1 MGDRLL
7 SGHAPLDEVLGGG
20 LPANAISL
28 VMGRPGAGKTIL
40 AQQYAFRNG
49 RPERPAVY
57 LSTVSEPLDKI
68 VRFGQSLAFFDTAAI
83 GTSVFYE
90 DLGTTLHQAGLAGV
104 TEQLGRIVRERRP
117 GLIVIDSFK
126 ALQAFAA
133 DYGQFR
139 NFLHELAARLGAFPA
154 ASLWVGEYEDA
165 EIASMAEFAVADAIL
180 NLTSERIGQR
190 EARFL
195 QVKKLRGSAFRS
207 GQHAYRLT
215 ANGLRLFPRLA
226 DAPIDENYALG
237 DIRLSSGI
245 SALDDML
252 ADGYWPGAS
261 TLIAGPSGSGKTL
274 MGLHFVMNG
283 ARQGEPGVIA
293 TLQENPTQLQ
303 RVLAGFGWSLNEPNV
318 EVMYRSPVDIYIDEW
333 VYDLIDAV
341 ERTKA
346 RRILIDSLA
355 DLRISA
361 GDQIR
366 FQEFIYSALQRF
378 SRQGISV
385 LMTLEIPHLFGADRI
400 SNSAASP
407 LSDNV
412 VMLSYQRE
420 DDTISRTIAVIKTRA
435 SRHDPMVRKFAIGPQ
450 GVVLDE
456 VRLSGSGIKGD
467 HGLDA
472 GGPAEDQLG
481 RPVRGIAARDQHLDC
496 LGPAAPEEVQVP

>member
-7 SGHAPLDEVLGGG
+7 SGHAPLDEILGGG

-28 VMGRPGAGKTIL
+28 VMGRPGSGKTIL

-49 RPERPAVY
+49 RPDRPAVY
-57 LSTVSEPLDKI
+57 FSTVSEPLEKI
-68 VRFGQSLAFFDTAAI
+68 VRFGQSLSFFDTAAI

-90 DLGTTLHQAGLAGV
+90 DLGATVNRDGLAGV
-104 TEQLGRIVRERRP
+104 ADQLGRVVRERRP

-133 DYGQFR
+133 DHGEFR
-139 NFLHELAARLGAFPA
+139 RFLHELAGRLGAFPA
-154 ASLWVGEYEDA
+154 ASLWIGEYEDA
-165 EIASMAEFAVADAIL
+165 EIASMAEFAVADAIVS
-180 NLTSERIGQR
+180 LTSERVAQR

-195 QVKKLRGSAFRS
+195 QVKKLRGSGYRS
-207 GQHAYRLT
+207 GQHAYRVT
-215 ANGLRLFPRLA
+215 ADGLRLFPRLA
-226 DAPIDENYALG
+226 DAPAGQDYSMG

-245 SALDDML
+245 SALDEML

-303 RVLAGFGWSLNEPNV
+303 RVLAGFGWSLHEANV

-341 ERTKA
+341 ERTGA
-346 RRILIDSLA
+346 RRVLIDSLA
-355 DLRISA
+355 DLRMSA
-361 GDQIR
+361 GDEMR
-366 FQEFIYSALQRF
+366 FREFIYSIVQRF
-378 SRQGISV
+378 SRQGVSV
-385 LMTLEIPHLFGADRI
+385 LMTSEIPRLFGADRL
-400 SNSAASP
+400 SDSAISP

-412 VMLSYQRE
+412 VVLSYQRE
-420 DDTISRTIAVIKTRA
+420 RDTISRTIAVIKTRA
-435 SRHDPMVRKFAIGPQ
+435 SRHDPTVRNFVVEPRGI
-450 GVVLDE
+450 VLDE
-456 VRLSGSGIKGD
+456 SLPAAEDAHRGD
-467 HGLDA
+467 
-472 GGPAEDQLG
+472 GGPAS
-481 RPVRGIAARDQHLDC
+481 
-496 LGPAAPEEVQVP
+496 VPSP

>member
-1 MGDRLL
+1 MTDRLL
-7 SGHAPLDEVLGGG
+7 SGHPPLDEILGGG
-20 LPANAISL
+20 LPVNAISL
-28 VMGRPGAGKTIL
+28 VMGRPGSGKTIL

-49 RPERPAVY
+49 RPDRPAVY
-57 LSTVSEPLDKI
+57 FSTVSEPLEKI

-83 GTSVFYE
+83 GTSIFYE
-90 DLGTTLHQAGLAGV
+90 DLGTIVNRDGLAGV
-104 TEQLGRIVRERRP
+104 ADQLGRVVRERRP

-133 DYGQFR
+133 DYREFR
-139 NFLHELAARLGAFPA
+139 KFLHELAGRLGAFPA

-165 EIASMAEFAVADAIL
+165 EIASMAEFAVADAIISL
-180 NLTSERIGQR
+180 ISERVGQR

-195 QVKKLRGSAFRS
+195 QVKKLRGSGYRS

-226 DAPIDENYALG
+226 DTPAGQDYSLG

-245 SALDDML
+245 SALDEML

-293 TLQENPTQLQ
+293 TLQENPTQLE
-303 RVLAGFGWSLNEPNV
+303 RVLAGFGWSLREPNV

-333 VYDLIDAV
+333 VYDLMDTV

-346 RRILIDSLA
+346 RRVLIDSLA
-355 DLRISA
+355 DLRMAA
-361 GDQIR
+361 GDEIR
-366 FQEFIYSALQRF
+366 FHEFIYSIVQRF
-378 SRQGISV
+378 SRQGVSV
-385 LMTLEIPHLFGADRI
+385 LMTSEIPRLFGADRL
-400 SNSAASP
+400 SDSAISP

-412 VMLSYQRE
+412 VILSYQRE
-420 DDTISRTIAVIKTRA
+420 QDTIGRTMAVIKTRA
-435 SRHDPMVRKFAIGPQ
+435 SRHDPTVRKFVVEPRGI
-450 GVVLDE
+450 VLDD
-456 VRLSGSGIKGD
+456 L
-467 HGLDA
+467 LPA
-472 GGPAEDQLG
+472 AEDTHQDG
-481 RPVRGIAARDQHLDC
+481 SSR
-496 LGPAAPEEVQVP
+496 